1 MLKRILAIIGLILI
15 ALWIIATFVV
25 ALLSFPAKSVVFPIL
40 IFGCILLPIMLWIIL
55 WAVGSLTGKKNVAS
69 FRSVEMDE
77 VLQKAEEIKYQNNKK
92 EE

>member
-25 ALLSFPAKSVVFPIL
+25 ALLSFPAKSIVFPIL

-69 FRSVEMDE
+69 FRSDEMDE
-77 VLQKAEEIKYQNNKK
+77 VLKKAEEIKYQDNKK